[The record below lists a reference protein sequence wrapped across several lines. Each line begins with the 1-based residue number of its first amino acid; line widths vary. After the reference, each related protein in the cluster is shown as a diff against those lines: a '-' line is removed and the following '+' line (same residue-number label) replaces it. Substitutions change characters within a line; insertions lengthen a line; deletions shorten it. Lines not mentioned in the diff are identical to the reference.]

1 LTRTGGAL
9 AAIALQFVV
18 AGPALAADLTAGY
31 YEPPYC
37 VGHEATSLVAEQNI
51 VDLRS
56 EVARLMDEA
65 VAVSHD
71 QRWVY
76 SARPVFVWA
85 NEAKYSCGK
94 AYGYLKA
101 SYRDEQTLN
110 NCGCAY
116 SRMQS
121 FMY

>member
-1 LTRTGGAL
+1 MTRTGVFV
-9 AAIALQFVV
+9 AAAALQFVV
-18 AGPALAADLTAGY
+18 AGPAPAADPVVGY
-31 YEPPYC
+31 DEPPYC
-37 VGHEATSLVAEQNI
+37 VGNEAISLVVEP
-51 VDLRS
+51 
-56 EVARLMDEA
+56 RLMDEA

-71 QRWVY
+71 QQWVY
-76 SARPVFVWA
+76 SGRPVFVWA

-121 FMY
+121 FMH

>member
-1 LTRTGGAL
+1 M
-9 AAIALQFVV
+9 
-18 AGPALAADLTAGY
+18 
-31 YEPPYC
+31 
-37 VGHEATSLVAEQNI
+37 GHEATSLVVEQNI
-51 VDLRS
+51 VELRS
-56 EVARLMDEA
+56 EVARLMNEA
-65 VAVSHD
+65 VAASHD
-71 QRWVY
+71 QQWIY

-94 AYGYLKA
+94 AFGYLRA

-121 FMY
+121 FMH

>member
-1 LTRTGGAL
+1 MTRTGVFV
-9 AAIALQFVV
+9 AAAALQFVV
-18 AGPALAADLTAGY
+18 AGPAPAADPVVGY
-31 YEPPYC
+31 DEPPYC
-37 VGHEATSLVAEQNI
+37 VGNEATSLVVEQNI

-56 EVARLMDEA
+56 EVARLMNEA

-71 QRWVY
+71 QQWVY
-76 SARPVFVWA
+76 SGRPVFVWA

-94 AYGYLKA
+94 AYGYLRA

-121 FMY
+121 FMH